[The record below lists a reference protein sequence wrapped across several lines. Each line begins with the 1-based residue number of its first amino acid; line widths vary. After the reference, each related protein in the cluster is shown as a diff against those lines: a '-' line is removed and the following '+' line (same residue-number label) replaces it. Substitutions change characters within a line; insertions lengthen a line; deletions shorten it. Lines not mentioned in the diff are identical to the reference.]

1 VPAKEAPFIDFL
13 LIGGGLAS
21 VTAAESLRVAGAA
34 GSIAI
39 LSAENTLPYYRP
51 PLSKEFLVTGPD
63 QTQNP

>member
-34 GSIAI
+34 GYASTGRTG
-39 LSAENTLPYYRP
+39 AEL
-51 PLSKEFLVTGPD
+51 
-63 QTQNP
+63 